1 MLEQEIVNKLSKELK
16 IAPEFIIREVWEIII
31 LKELFEQQWAKKLI
45 FKGGTALRLAYQSP
59 RFSVDLD
66 FSVLAKINP
75 KDFFSFLNNLE
86 KKYLELEIIDKKD
99 KFYTLYTQIRVK
111 EPFLDR
117 FFSIKIEISK
127 RKNQFKKNE
136 YLPKVLKTS
145 VYPLEILCN
154 VAILEKIYQDKID
167 AIRNRQ
173 APRDLFDLWYL
184 SERLNKLF
192 KPPKTKLM
200 EKEIKSELHK
210 FLPKNYQGA
219 VKFIINQI
227 NK

>member
-1 MLEQEIVNKLSKELK
+1 MLEQETVNKLSRELK
-16 IAPEFIIREVWEIII
+16 IAPEFIVREVWEIII
-31 LKELFEQQWAKKLI
+31 LKELFEQKWAKKLI

-66 FSVLAKINP
+66 FSVLTKINP

-86 KKYLELEIIDKKD
+86 KKYSELEIIDQKD
-99 KFYTLYTQIRVK
+99 KFYTLYAKIRIK
-111 EPFLDR
+111 ELFLNR
-117 FFSIKIEISK
+117 SFSIKIEISK

-145 VYPLEILCN
+145 VYPLEILCDT
-154 VAILEKIYQDKID
+154 ATPEKIYLDKID
-167 AIRNRQ
+167 TIRNRQ

-184 SERLNKLF
+184 SEKLNKPF
-192 KPPKTKLM
+192 KPPKTKLTK
-200 EKEIKSELHK
+200 KEIKSELHK
-210 FLPKNYQGA
+210 FLPKNYHGA
-219 VKFIINQI
+219 VKFIISRI